1 MLILLG
7 VSESICFDSGHQF
20 GQEHTQLCHQ
30 IHAAALTSTTLLNPC
45 QSRPVRPALEV
56 TRVPGSTT
64 ACFQVTCPL
73 TSSSLFLIF
82 PYLVMGFFNK
92 SILAPALLSGWN
104 VFLLDWC
111 VLPHCIYTDHN
122 SVTSCLHCARL
133 NNHSLNIPGVLPCAS
148 SVQVHFSWSILT

>member
-1 MLILLG
+1 MSNQKRHRSSCKGPERFRHKEPTFPDGMRMLILLG

-92 SILAPALLSGWN
+92 LILAPALLSGWN
-104 VFLLDWC
+104 V
-111 VLPHCIYTDHN
+111 
-122 SVTSCLHCARL
+122 
-133 NNHSLNIPGVLPCAS
+133 S
-148 SVQVHFSWSILT
+148 SP